1 MSDAVTE
8 SWTLY
13 GVGVAATFLR
23 FYARMRVDGF
33 RSLQAEDYLMAIS
46 IVSLL
51 RPSEL
56 VVILTSADLLYDSD
70 DARIQYRDTRP
81 WSCQQWNDGCR
92 TGCIVHHRS

>member
-13 GVGVAATFLR
+13 AVGVSATFLR

-46 IVSLL
+46 IVGLL
-51 RPSEL
+51 
-56 VVILTSADLLYDSD
+56 
-70 DARIQYRDTRP
+70 
-81 WSCQQWNDGCR
+81 
-92 TGCIVHHRS
+92 